1 MSNNRKEN
9 PEKFI
14 GLKDRE
20 EYKERHYSEEESI
33 EDKDY
38 FNQIEEPKICDRNL
52 DSNPC
57 QILSHNFVEELD
69 NEYMKNK
76 RFDNAIEVL
85 SNFQTTNEN
94 WQIKYLSKIDLS
106 LIDDYV
112 YHQNSNWLL
121 IFFKSY
127 DSKFLYSRNTPSSK
141 NYVVTEELDKQDI
154 HCYKQVLSK
163 NLIKSSVNETPISEV
178 DIKIPY
184 RVRFDILGWISW
196 LLFN

>member
-9 PEKFI
+9 PEKFS
-14 GLKDRE
+14 GLKDRH
-20 EYKERHYSEEESI
+20 EYKEKHYSEEESD
-33 EDKDY
+33 ESSKEY
-38 FNQIEEPKICDRNL
+38 FKIVEPKISDRNL

-57 QILSHNFVEELD
+57 QILSHTFVEELD

-76 RFDNAIEVL
+76 VFDNAIEVL
-85 SNFQTTNEN
+85 SNFKTTNEN
-94 WQIKYLSKIDLS
+94 WQLTYLSKIDLS

-121 IFFKSY
+121 IFFKSL
-127 DSKFLYSRNTPSSK
+127 DSKFLYLTNTSSSK
-141 NYVVTEELDKQDI
+141 NYVVTKKIDKEDI
-154 HCYKQVLSK
+154 QCYKQVPSK
-163 NLIKSSVNETPISEV
+163 NLIKLSVNETPISEV